1 MDARFIVFAV
11 GLIGTASSTVCAESL
26 QIVHVD
32 VDQGDATLFVSP
44 SGNTM
49 LVDSG
54 KNGHGTRLRS
64 AMSAL
69 GVTRIDHLVTTHY
82 HEDHYGGADELLAG
96 PNPIEIGEVHDR
108 GDKAFL
114 PPGKRQENR
123 FLEYETALGH
133 RAHHLMRGETIPL
146 DASMV
151 VTCIASGSA
160 VLGEEPVHHGSDE
173 NDMSIAL
180 VIQYGDFRYF
190 VGGDI
195 ESHTEAKIAER
206 DLVMNVDVYQ
216 ANHHASHTSSSAAFL
231 LDMLPT
237 LIVVSNGD
245 HGGFRHPRQVTL
257 NNYAGLNPAP
267 TVLQLNKYT
276 KGGDGGNVADEFIA
290 DLEPAGPGGDI
301 LLTVLPDGSYTA
313 TYRDLSRSFQAR
325 RRNLP
330 SGPGVIIVSL
340 LPDPI
345 GSDRDLEEVELR
357 NDLSVP
363 VDMTGW
369 FLRDASG
376 RVWAL
381 ASLGVI
387 PPGEGKT
394 IVRAGMA
401 MSLDNDGDEIELLDE
416 AGSVVDS
423 LSYTDAMPGTRIFR

>member
-1 MDARFIVFAV
+1 MYARFIVVAAC
-11 GLIGTASSTVCAESL
+11 LIGTAPNGIRAESL
-26 QIVHVD
+26 RIMHVD
-32 VDQGDATLFVSP
+32 VDQGDGTLFVSP

-64 AMSAL
+64 AMSTL

-96 PNPIEIGEVHDR
+96 PNPIQIGEVHDR

-114 PPGKRQENR
+114 PPEKREENR
-123 FLEYETALGH
+123 FVEYETALGH

-180 VIQYGDFRYF
+180 LIQYGNFRYF

-195 ESHTEAKIAER
+195 ESHTEAKMAER

-231 LDMLPT
+231 LDLLPT

-257 NNYAGLNPAP
+257 NNYAALDSAP

-290 DLEPAGPGGDI
+290 DLEPAGDI
-301 LLTVLPDGSYTA
+301 LLTVQPDGSYTA
-313 TYRDLSRSFQAR
+313 TYGDISRAFQAKQR
-325 RRNLP
+325 DQP
-330 SGPGVIIVSL
+330 PAPGVTILSL

-357 NDLSVP
+357 NDLNVT

-369 FLRDASG
+369 LLRDESG

-381 ASLGVI
+381 VSLWRHASRGNQDDCASRHGNE
-387 PPGEGKT
+387 P
-394 IVRAGMA
+394 
-401 MSLDNDGDEIELLDE
+401 
-416 AGSVVDS
+416 
-423 LSYTDAMPGTRIFR
+423 